1 MPVLRHCAQADI
13 ALAVCFGL
21 SARWPPFGFIHFII
35 NQKKH
40 ILTHKTMASYKH
52 MEMAQSLSNDSRIEI
67 RKGFLGLSTTLY
79 YTPTGAK
86 VNLKVSEYA
95 TDMEKRLTKLLQK
108 DGGEWRLEVEN
119 GKLPTVPV
127 GQFRLE
133 AAYSQDGAYLAL
145 QLFRF
150 VDFTYSPQGDMVVY
164 EGDDA
169 KAVFSVL

>member
-1 MPVLRHCAQADI
+1 
-13 ALAVCFGL
+13 
-21 SARWPPFGFIHFII
+21 
-35 NQKKH
+35 
-40 ILTHKTMASYKH
+40 MASYKH
-52 MEMAQSLSNDSRIEI
+52 MEMAKALSNDSRIEI
-67 RKGFLGLSTTLY
+67 RKGFLGLSTSLY

-86 VNLKVSEYA
+86 INLMVNEYA
-95 TDMEKRLTKLLQK
+95 ADMEKRLTRLLQK

-133 AAYSQDGAYLAL
+133 AAYAQDGGYLAL

-150 VDFTYSPQGDMVVY
+150 VDFTYSPHSEMVVY

-169 KAVFSVL
+169 KAVYAVL

>member
-1 MPVLRHCAQADI
+1 
-13 ALAVCFGL
+13 
-21 SARWPPFGFIHFII
+21 
-35 NQKKH
+35 
-40 ILTHKTMASYKH
+40 MASYKH
-52 MEMAQSLSNDSRIEI
+52 MEMAKALSNDSRIAI
-67 RKGFLGLSTTLY
+67 RSGFLGFGTKLSYL
-79 YTPTGAK
+79 PTGAK
-86 VNLKVSEYA
+86 ISLIVNEYA
-95 TDMEKRLTKLLQK
+95 ADMAGRLTRLLQK

-133 AAYSQDGAYLAL
+133 AAYSQDGEYLAL

-150 VDFTYSPQGDMVVY
+150 VDFTYSPNTDMVVY

>member
-1 MPVLRHCAQADI
+1 
-13 ALAVCFGL
+13 
-21 SARWPPFGFIHFII
+21 
-35 NQKKH
+35 
-40 ILTHKTMASYKH
+40 MASYKH

-67 RKGFLGLSTTLY
+67 RKGFLGLSTTLF

-86 VNLKVSEYA
+86 INLKVNEYA
-95 TDMEKRLTKLLQK
+95 ADMEKRLTKLLQK

-127 GQFRLE
+127 GQLRLE
-133 AAYSQDGAYLAL
+133 IAFSQDGEYLAL